1 VWIKLRKN
9 MNQIKIFI
17 ITAFVVL
24 STIGCAQQ
32 DQSKSYTMDQFKEKL
47 KNDKEL
53 IVLDVRTPEELA
65 GGKIENAINIPIQVL
80 EQRISE
86 LKPYKNKEIAV
97 ICRTQNRSAVAV
109 DILEKNG
116 YKAKNVLGGMSVF
129 YKK

>member
-1 VWIKLRKN
+1 

-17 ITAFVVL
+17 ITSFVVL

-32 DQSKSYTMDQFKEKL
+32 NQSKSYTMDQFKEKL

-65 GGKIENAINIPIQVL
+65 GPLGRIDNVINIPIQNL
-80 EQRISE
+80 EQRVDE
-86 LKPYKNKEIAV
+86 LKSYKDKEIVV

-109 DILEKNG
+109 NLLLKKG
-116 YKAKNVLGGMSVF
+116 YIAKYVLGGMAEF
-129 YKK
+129 RK

>member
-1 VWIKLRKN
+1 

-53 IVLDVRTPEELA
+53 IVWDVRTPEELA
-65 GGKIENAINIPIQVL
+65 CSKIENAINIPVQVL

-129 YKK
+129 YQK